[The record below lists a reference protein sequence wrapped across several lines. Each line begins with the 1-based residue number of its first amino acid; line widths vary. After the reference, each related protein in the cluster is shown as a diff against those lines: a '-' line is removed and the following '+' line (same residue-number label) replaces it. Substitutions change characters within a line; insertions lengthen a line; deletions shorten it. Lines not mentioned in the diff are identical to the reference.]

1 MNRKVISFL
10 GGLTILLLTYFISD
24 LIINNETES
33 YNNNTNIIHSVR
45 IAEVLNDSNP
55 ISVKVNGS
63 LTSKFKIDLFS
74 EVQGTI
80 QKTKKEFK
88 SGQNYK
94 KGEVLI
100 KIDSRE
106 FSANVKQTRSQLQN
120 LIASVLPDIKLDYPE
135 NYKNWENYF
144 KNLDINNN
152 TKKMPEPS
160 SEKEKFYIVGKGLL
174 AQYFRVKN
182 LEERLSKYTLT
193 VPFDGAL
200 IESYTNEGMLVMPG
214 QKLGTYINTNIFE
227 LEVSVPSKY
236 GDKLEIGKTVTFNS
250 TYNTTHQGKII
261 RINNSIDDSSQSI
274 RVFIEFKSNNL
285 KDGMYSEVNIP
296 LGNIDQ
302 SFSLSRSLL
311 INDSFVYYVKENMTI
326 GIMNV
331 QPMFYDDEYVVVKGL
346 KDGLKILKT
355 YIPGVYDGMKVKI
368 ID

>member
-1 MNRKVISFL
+1 
-10 GGLTILLLTYFISD
+10 
-24 LIINNETES
+24 
-33 YNNNTNIIHSVR
+33 
-45 IAEVLNDSNP
+45 
-55 ISVKVNGS
+55 
-63 LTSKFKIDLFS
+63 
-74 EVQGTI
+74 
-80 QKTKKEFK
+80 
-88 SGQNYK
+88 
-94 KGEVLI
+94 
-100 KIDSRE
+100 
-106 FSANVKQTRSQLQN
+106 
-120 LIASVLPDIKLDYPE
+120 
-135 NYKNWENYF
+135 
-144 KNLDINNN
+144 
-152 TKKMPEPS
+152 
-160 SEKEKFYIVGKGLL
+160 
-174 AQYFRVKN
+174 
-182 LEERLSKYTLT
+182 
-193 VPFDGAL
+193 
-200 IESYTNEGMLVMPG
+200 MPG

-236 GDKLEIGKTVTFNS
+236 GDKLEIGKSVTFNS
-250 TYNTTHQGKII
+250 TLNTTHQGKII